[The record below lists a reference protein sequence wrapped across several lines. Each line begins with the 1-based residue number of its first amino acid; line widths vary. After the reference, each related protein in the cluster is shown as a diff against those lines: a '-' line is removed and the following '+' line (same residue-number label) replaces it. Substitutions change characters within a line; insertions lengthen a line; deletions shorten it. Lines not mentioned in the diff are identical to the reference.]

1 MQFSHFFSRTRVGII
16 DMIIDTVSERVWV
29 GLWDERALYPNSG
42 VSQYD
47 CEARTAG
54 VRCRG
59 FEQITNAARQNRQ
72 LGAWCLRVP
81 RRRCVAATEWW
92 GF

>member
-1 MQFSHFFSRTRVGII
+1 
-16 DMIIDTVSERVWV
+16 MIIDTVSERVWV

-59 FEQITNAARQNRQ
+59 LNKSPTPRVRIASSAR
-72 LGAWCLRVP
+72 GAFACRVVACC
-81 RRRCVAATEWW
+81 CVAATEWW

>member
-1 MQFSHFFSRTRVGII
+1 MRATSMQFSHFFSRTRVGII

-59 FEQITNAARQNRQ
+59 LNKSPTRASDIASSTR
-72 LGAWCLRVP
+72 GALLCRV
-81 RRRCVAATEWW
+81 TEWW